1 MKKMNALPI
10 VIGFILDFILGDPY
24 SLPHPVRLMGRLIS
38 ELEEILRDRIS
49 NAERAGTVLA
59 VSVVIISTVI
69 PLALLTLCYRVN
81 LILGLT
87 AEGILC
93 YYLLAARCLKTESM
107 KVFRALWKGDIK
119 GARKALSMIVG
130 RECANLEKEDIIR
143 AAVETVAENASDGVA
158 APLFYMMIGGAP
170 LGYFYKAVNTMDS
183 MIGYKN
189 EKYRE
194 FGRFAAILDDV
205 VNFLPSRLA
214 ALLMILAAYAL
225 GYNGKE
231 AARIWKRD
239 RRNHASPNS
248 AQTESVCAGALGIRL
263 GGDAYYFG
271 KLCRKPF
278 IGDGTRPPEREDI
291 YRANSLMYLS
301 SVFMLIIACG
311 FRMTAGVILW

>member
-1 MKKMNALPI
+1 MKALPI
-10 VIGFILDFILGDPY
+10 IIGFILDFILGDPY

-38 ELEEILRDRIS
+38 ELEGILRDRIS
-49 NAERAGTVLA
+49 NAERAGTALA
-59 VSVVIISTVI
+59 VSVAIISTVI
-69 PLALLTLCYRVN
+69 PLALLTLCYRIN

-93 YYLLAARCLKTESM
+93 YYLIAARCLKKESM
-107 KVFRALWKGDIK
+107 KVFHALWKGDIK

-158 APLFYMMIGGAP
+158 APIFYMMIGGAP

-205 VNFLPSRLA
+205 VNFIPSRLT

-231 AARIWKRD
+231 AARVWKRD

-278 IGDGTRPPEREDI
+278 IGDATRPPEREDI